1 MLYNFVKIV
10 NDFYTNFGIDFKF
23 LTIYYKLENIQMNLE
38 NNITLKIKYH
48 SQNKEEI
55 LNYIKNYNNVVKFTY
70 NRLLENG
77 NLKTKEI
84 TVLQKSMNN
93 IFIDSHFK
101 NSAIFDSKALIK
113 RNENNKIIFGG
124 KKLFLERT
132 NGKISKEEYEI
143 QKLIPLFSVGES
155 LYKGNRKFSIID
167 DNCILFKSTRNEHF
181 ILELES
187 IGKNYKTYLN
197 KLIKLQDNKK
207 TPITYKLDTEYI
219 YITFDL
225 NELKNTDKKEE
236 KVKDRYFSIDMNP
249 NYVGY
254 TIIDWKSSEEYK
266 VIDKGVISLKKL
278 NDYDNSLKGKG
289 FSSDSKERKY
299 VSNKRNY
306 EVIDISHKLVKIA
319 EHFKCEYFVM
329 EDLSI
334 PSKNNGKGKKFNKLC
349 NQQWCRNVFVNQIKK
364 MCKLNDIGILE
375 VIPNYSSF
383 IGNMIYRKEN
393 LPDFVLSSI
402 EISRRGYEFNH
413 QYILKDKEQKKNI
426 VYGNF
431 DEDRLIYSQSLEEIG
446 INIGFSSFQELYDK
460 IKNSKTRYR
469 VSLDDLKESRVFSKF
484 NIKSRQTLYKFI

>member
-1 MLYNFVKIV
+1 
-10 NDFYTNFGIDFKF
+10 
-23 LTIYYKLENIQMNLE
+23 MNLE

-113 RNENNKIIFGG
+113 RNGENKIIFGG
-124 KKLFLERT
+124 KKLFLERR

-143 QKLIPLFSVGES
+143 QKLIPLCSIGES
-155 LYKGNRKFSIID
+155 PQKGNRKFQIKN
-167 DNCILFKSTRNEHF
+167 DNCILFKPSKGEHF

-187 IGKNYKTYLN
+187 VGKNYRIYLN
-197 KLIKLQDNKK
+197 KLIKLQDDKQI
-207 TPITYKLDTEYI
+207 PITYMLDTEYI
-219 YITFDL
+219 YIIFDL
-225 NELKNTDKKEE
+225 NKLKITNIKEE
-236 KVKDRYFSIDMNP
+236 KVKDRYFAIDMNP
-249 NYVGY
+249 NYVGF
-254 TIIDWKSSEEYK
+254 TVIDWKSSEEYK
-266 VIDKGVISLKKL
+266 IIDKGAISLKSL
-278 NDYDNSLKGKG
+278 NDYDDSLKGKG

-299 VSNKRNY
+299 ISNKRNY

-329 EDLSI
+329 EDLLI
-334 PSKNNGKGKKFNKLC
+334 LSKNNGKGKKFNKLC
-349 NQQWCRNVFVNQIKK
+349 NQQWCRNIFVNQTKK
-364 MCKLNDIGILE
+364 MSKLNDIKILE

-431 DEDRLIYSQSLEEIG
+431 DENRLIYSQSLEEIG

>member
-1 MLYNFVKIV
+1 
-10 NDFYTNFGIDFKF
+10 
-23 LTIYYKLENIQMNLE
+23 MNLE

-93 IFIDSHFK
+93 VFVDSHFK

-124 KKLFLERT
+124 KKLFIQRQQ
-132 NGKISKEEYEI
+132 NKISKEEYEI

-236 KVKDRYFSIDMNP
+236 KVKDRYFAIDMNP

-266 VIDKGVISLKKL
+266 VIDKGAISLKKL

-431 DEDRLIYSQSLEEIG
+431 DENRLIYSQSLEEIG